1 LVLRRTQVSWCQK
14 LKGLSMKEY
23 KMVVLVKQVPDTQ
36 NLTGEAMKEDGTV
49 NRSALPAIFNPED
62 LNALEMAL
70 QVREQYGGIISVIT
84 MGPPSAVEVLKE
96 ALYRGADRV
105 YLLSDRRFAGSDTLA
120 TSFALKQA
128 IVTKIPDFD
137 IVFCG
142 RQAIDGDTAQ
152 VGPQTAEKLGV
163 PQLTYV
169 ESIQELEEKKI
180 KVRKLIDNGSEIV
193 ETTLPVLLTVIDT
206 ANEPRPFIAKRLLKY
221 RKAVCDFDIPTLLP
235 RYPQFKTKEE
245 LKNFFKKKGLFI
257 DMWGLE
263 DINAKKEEVGFAG
276 SPTMVKKIESI
287 TLTGKGFKQVEPTD
301 EGIAQFVAE
310 LIEDHTW

>member
-1 LVLRRTQVSWCQK
+1 
-14 LKGLSMKEY
+14 MKEY
-23 KMVVLVKQVPDTQ
+23 TMVVLVKQVPDTQ

-70 QVREQYGGIISVIT
+70 QVREEYGGTVHVIT

-96 ALYRGADRV
+96 AMYRGADRV
-105 YLLSDRRFAGSDTLA
+105 YLLSDRKFAGSDTLA

-128 IVTKIPDFD
+128 IQTKIPDFD

-152 VGPQTAEKLGV
+152 VGPQTAEKLDV

-169 ESIQELEEKKI
+169 ESIQELGEKKI
-180 KVRKLIDNGSEIV
+180 KVRKLIDNGTEIV
-193 ETTLPVLLTVIDT
+193 ETALPVLLTVTDT
-206 ANEPRPFIAKRLLKY
+206 ANEPRPFIAKKLLKY
-221 RKAVCDFDIPTLLP
+221 RKAACEFDLPKILP

-245 LKNFFKKKGLFI
+245 LKNFLKKKGLFI
-257 DMWGLE
+257 EMWGLE
-263 DINAKKEEVGFAG
+263 DIKANKDDVGFAG

-287 TLTGKGFKQVEPTD
+287 TLTGKGFKKIEPTD
-301 EGIAQFVAE
+301 EGIAHFVAE

>member
-1 LVLRRTQVSWCQK
+1 MKDLV
-14 LKGLSMKEY
+14 
-23 KMVVLVKQVPDTQ
+23 MVVLAKQVPDTQ

-70 QVREQYGGIISVIT
+70 SVKERYGGTVNVIT

-96 ALYRGADRV
+96 ALYRGADNV
-105 YLLSDRRFAGSDTLA
+105 YLLSDRKFAGSDTLA

-128 IVTKIPDFD
+128 IITKIPDFD
-137 IVFCG
+137 IVLCG

-152 VGPQTAEKLGV
+152 VGPQTAEKLDI

-169 ESIQELEEKKI
+169 ERIEELSENHI
-180 KVRKLIDNGSEIV
+180 KVRKLIDNGSEVV
-193 ETTLPVLLTVIDT
+193 ETSLPVLLTVTDS
-206 ANEPRPFIAKRLLKY
+206 ANEPRPFLAKRLLQY
-221 RKAVCDFDIPTLLP
+221 RKAASGFDLPALLP
-235 RYPQFKTKEE
+235 KYPQFKTAEDLGE
-245 LKNFFKKKGLFI
+245 YFRKKGLFI
-257 DMWGLE
+257 EMWGLE
-263 DINAKKEEVGFAG
+263 DIKANKEEVGFAG

-287 TLTGKGFKQVEPTD
+287 TLTGKGFKKIEATD